1 MTGEAIS
8 PRMEPTIVI
17 FLNGH
22 IIKLLLILRVSQFCL
37 DKLVFEQALAESPRS
52 WTVEGSLLERL

>member
-1 MTGEAIS
+1 MAGEAIS
-8 PRMEPTIVI
+8 PR
-17 FLNGH
+17 

-52 WTVEGSLLERL
+52 WTVEGSLLE